1 MTNPASLSSRR
12 NALRT
17 ISAAAA
23 ASPVLA
29 PAGLAA
35 GVEPDIW
42 AARYKLSKN
51 YTLKIAEAMPAEKYG
66 YRPTGETSGDG
77 ARSFGEVVQHIASAE
92 IHYVGRFGKGPAPAA
107 PKDAA
112 GKPDVSKP
120 TTIKFLTDTFDW
132 AIGIVGA
139 LNPSDITNAVPPGRP
154 DGTGLDMLL
163 DAMIH
168 TAHTR
173 GYADMYLRN
182 NGIKPP
188 SYNVG

>member
-1 MTNPASLSSRR
+1 MTNSASLSSRR
-12 NALRT
+12 KALRT

-23 ASPVLA
+23 TSAVLA
-29 PAGLAA
+29 PAALAA

-42 AARYKLSKN
+42 AARYKLSKD
-51 YTLKIAEAMPAEKYG
+51 YTLKIAEAMPAEKDG
-66 YRPTGETSGDG
+66 YKPTGETSGDG
-77 ARSFGEVVQHIASAE
+77 ARSFGEVMQHIASAE
-92 IHYVGRFGKGPAPAA
+92 GFYIGRFGKSKAPAG

-112 GKPDVSKP
+112 GKADVSKAA
-120 TTIKFLTDTFDW
+120 TISYLTATFDW
-132 AIGIVGA
+132 VIGIVSELTPA
-139 LNPSDITNAVPPGRP
+139 DLTNAVPAGRP
-154 DGTGLDMLL
+154 SGTGLDMLL
-163 DAMIH
+163 DATIH